1 MDQCMEVW
9 MQFGMLI
16 TKYNFAFATKQQ
28 IILGSYRKQFT
39 DAYSSYF
46 MPALHNNEVTC
57 RHNL

>member
-1 MDQCMEVW
+1 